1 MCTERKSNTY
11 KLHSLSNLINITIY
25 NIVVCWCQIFGQL
38 KEVLVTH
45 RHNSI
50 IIRFLYWQFF
60 SPLTWFELHF
70 LLRILVIGYFC
81 VCIYIAT
88 GKFINKTIFKTV
100 RTLHGLIN
108 TCITVSVFHAQS
120 FDYLS
125 SLPIQITAT
134 PLIHHCRSTQY
145 GWYGSDRT
153 TFFGWYGKPYHNL
166 DRNK

>member
-1 MCTERKSNTY
+1 MCTERKSNKY
-11 KLHSLSNLINITIY
+11 KLYNLSNLINITIY

-38 KEVLVTH
+38 KEALVTH

-60 SPLTWFELHF
+60 SPLTWFQLHF

-88 GKFINKTIFKTV
+88 GKFINKTIYKTV
-100 RTLHGLIN
+100 RTSHGLIN
-108 TCITVSVFHAQS
+108 TCITVSLFHAQS

-134 PLIHHCRSTQY
+134 PLIHILFSMDTWLFIIY
-145 GWYGSDRT
+145 TGSV
-153 TFFGWYGKPYHNL
+153 L
-166 DRNK
+166 LSLIIM